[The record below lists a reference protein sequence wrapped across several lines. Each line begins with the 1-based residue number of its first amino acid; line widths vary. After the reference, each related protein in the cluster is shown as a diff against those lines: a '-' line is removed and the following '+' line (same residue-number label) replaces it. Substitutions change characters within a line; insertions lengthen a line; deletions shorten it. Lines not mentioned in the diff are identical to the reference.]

1 MKAAAIT
8 IGVNAVALWVAAWIV
23 PGIVLNS
30 PSADTTKNILTAIV
44 VAAIFGLI
52 NAFVKPLLQIISVPL
67 IVITLG
73 LFLLVVNACMLGL
86 LSWVSGKLNL
96 PFHVEHFWWDAIWGG
111 LIVALVGMV
120 LNALLP
126 EKWEVQR

>member
-23 PGIVLNS
+23 PGITLGS
-30 PSADTTKNILTAIV
+30 PTADTTKNVLTIIL

-73 LFLLVVNACMLGL
+73 LFLLVVNALMLGL
-86 LSWVSGKLNL
+86 LSWISTGLKL
-96 PFHVEHFWWDAIWGG
+96 PFHVQHFWWDAIWGG
-111 LIVALVGMV
+111 LIVALVGML
-120 LNALLP
+120 LNALMP
-126 EKWEVQR
+126 EKWDVQR